1 MKKRE
6 SIVTKVMYRITEGE
20 LSVIAREYVRK
31 QGVML
36 SRDAA
41 LDWEISAGGSI
52 SLVISDEKR
61 SGFGEEVEI

>member
-41 LDWEISAGGSI
+41 LDWEISAGGSM